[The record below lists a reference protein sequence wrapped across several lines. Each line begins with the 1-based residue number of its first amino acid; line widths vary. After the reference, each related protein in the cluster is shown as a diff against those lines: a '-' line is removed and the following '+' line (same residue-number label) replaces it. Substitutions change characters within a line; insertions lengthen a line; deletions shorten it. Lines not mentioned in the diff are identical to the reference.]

1 MNELRAL
8 RRIRPEIEPL
18 DEATFEGIWG
28 SIIGIPEQRSESPR
42 QPDPDLGPLFAL
54 ETAPNSSARRRLL
67 TVAAAVLVVI
77 GVGAVVGV
85 RAVGDESN
93 QPAATAQPPAD
104 TGSTNSDAMPP
115 STTEEAVLLLP
126 TADIEPNY
134 VQHNAALAHR
144 TRGLVR
150 APDGSTLSINLLEN
164 DSANFSADVE
174 QRGIGGLV
182 WAALVEDNN
191 RGYVTLDACNM
202 LSLNA
207 GPHSAEAWDANA
219 VDLMNAVQ
227 FTDSLTIDLPDDWQV
242 IEIGTVGDW
251 YSMSFASGIEGV
263 PGVTLTQ
270 MPGSNAGP
278 LLADLAG
285 RPITAV
291 TIDGSPAWQI
301 PMQEAGWT
309 QTIWQNDSGSMM
321 LTSNGLAPERIDQF
335 LTELTP
341 ASAADWHARY
351 NDQDVGRD
359 MTMPIPSCGPLTVSV
374 NNPDS

>member
-1 MNELRAL
+1 
-8 RRIRPEIEPL
+8 
-18 DEATFEGIWG
+18 
-28 SIIGIPEQRSESPR
+28 
-42 QPDPDLGPLFAL
+42 
-54 ETAPNSSARRRLL
+54 
-67 TVAAAVLVVI
+67 
-77 GVGAVVGV
+77 
-85 RAVGDESN
+85 
-93 QPAATAQPPAD
+93 
-104 TGSTNSDAMPP
+104 MPP

-309 QTIWQNDSGSMM
+309 QTIWQNDNGSMM

-359 MTMPIPSCGPLTVSV
+359 MTMPIPSCGPLTLSV